1 MLLSLARIEQALRYS
16 GVAVLRRRRL
26 SMKQMF
32 WLVFDIALLCGSFIL
47 HVVDTLKLVLWLL
60 RFFMAQVIVI
70 IGFCCFCLQVLHR

>member
-60 RFFMAQVIVI
+60 GFFMAQVIVI